1 MFTVANTPP
10 SPADP
15 LHRKEQR
22 ASAPEMPLAVDT
34 GQNLSAARDEV
45 KRLKQNNEKL
55 KKDLELKQA
64 KRLAAEGISAVETAN
79 EVWRAKLAAER
90 REFEVGRRE
99 TNERIERY
107 EVRIATNAA
116 RIRALEEEVAALK
129 SKLIVAG
136 SVNKKSPV
144 ASASE
149 SLPALLQRLNLQAY
163 QSRLEEEELD
173 VALLRSMGREVL
185 QLSMLEV
192 GMSNSQVDV
201 LATELFRE

>member
-1 MFTVANTPP
+1 
-10 SPADP
+10 
-15 LHRKEQR
+15 
-22 ASAPEMPLAVDT
+22 MPLAVDT

-55 KKDLELKQA
+55 KKDIELKQA

-129 SKLIVAG
+129 SKLMVAG
-136 SVNKKSPV
+136 SVNKKSPA